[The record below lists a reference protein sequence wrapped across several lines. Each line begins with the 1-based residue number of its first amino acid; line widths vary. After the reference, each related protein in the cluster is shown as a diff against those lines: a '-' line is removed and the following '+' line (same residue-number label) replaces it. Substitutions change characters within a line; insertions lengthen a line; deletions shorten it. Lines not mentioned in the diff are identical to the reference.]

1 VVGDGVRRVSWTT
14 ERLSAMFLRGSMSG
28 NVPDVRSVD
37 RADHGRYSNQPN
49 TEDDMAT
56 LIHLLR
62 SAIGDATP
70 SSGGQTHG
78 HPHH

>member
-1 VVGDGVRRVSWTT
+1 
-14 ERLSAMFLRGSMSG
+14 MFFRGSMSG

-37 RADHGRYSNQPN
+37 RADHGRYNNHPN

-62 SAIGDATP
+62 SAIK
-70 SSGGQTHG
+70 
-78 HPHH
+78 